1 MDCHQAMVVAEH
13 HIGALLVA
21 DHQIGAL
28 VVAGHI
34 WALLVVDCHQAML
47 VADHHIRALLV
58 VDGHQAMTKSQRSC
72 ILLQYLSKVAQ
83 PVTTV
88 KLRVKVHQPEKS
100 E

>member
-1 MDCHQAMVVAEH
+1 MAYH
-13 HIGALLVA
+13 HIR
-21 DHQIGAL
+21 
-28 VVAGHI
+28 
-34 WALLVVDCHQAML
+34 ALLVVDCHQAML
-47 VADHHIRALLV
+47 VADHHIRVLLAVDCYQAMLVADHHIRALLV
-58 VDGHQAMTKSQRSC
+58 VDCYQAMTKGQRSR